1 MIFALGAYLLWG
13 LFPAFF
19 PLLEPATPIEII
31 AHRIIWTGVFMA
43 AVLLVQGNWR
53 QLRGISL
60 ATWIRVA
67 VASVL
72 IAANWLIYVIAVNTD
87 HVADAALGYFI
98 NPLVNVALGF
108 LFLSERLSKL
118 QLLSLTIALLAVL
131 WLTILAGQPPIVAL
145 GLALSFGFYGLIKKR
160 IPLPATVSLTAE
172 TLFLAPLALGYL
184 IFLEATGTGS
194 FGHISTTHTSLLL
207 SAGVV
212 TAIPLLLFGVAAQRI
227 HLSTIGMMQYMTP
240 TMQLLWAVF
249 IVHET
254 LSPARWLG
262 FGFIWVAV
270 ALFFF
275 DIFRRYRKPAVC
287 S

>member
-19 PLLEPATPIEII
+19 PLLEPATPLEII

-53 QLRGISL
+53 QLRSISL
-60 ATWIRVA
+60 AVWVRVTFA
-67 VASVL
+67 AVL

-131 WLTILAGQPPIVAL
+131 WLTVLAGQPPIVAL

-172 TLFLAPLALGYL
+172 TLCLAPLALGYL
-184 IFLEATGTGS
+184 VFLEATGTGS
-194 FGHISTTHTSLLL
+194 FGHISIAHTCLLL

-227 HLSTIGMMQYMTP
+227 HLSTIGMLQYMTP

-262 FGFIWVAV
+262 FSFIWVAV

-287 S
+287 K